1 MQKHFTFTFFM
12 AIFKN
17 SILLVFTCT
26 ILLFL
31 WVDAGAQ
38 QPLHGVYREFHPN
51 GKVKVKGHYNKGNKT
66 GNWYYYTDKK
76 IFEKREY
83 FKKGKLKR
91 TYTYNQK
98 GQLAV
103 IEDDKGNVIT
113 KPACGCQ

>member
-1 MQKHFTFTFFM
+1 M
-12 AIFKN
+12 AKIKFSFISVLIF
-17 SILLVFTCT
+17 T

-31 WVDAGAQ
+31 WVDTSAQ
-38 QPLHGVYREFHPN
+38 QPLNGIYKEFHPN
-51 GKVKVKGHYNKGNKT
+51 GKVKVKGKYTNGNKT

-76 IFEKREY
+76 ILEKREY

-91 TYTYNQK
+91 TYTYNEK